1 MRLDIFISS
10 EMRFCSREKA
20 RYYIKNGDVSVNGT
34 VIEKPSYDV
43 SEKDGVEIRDSI
55 GFVGKGGLK
64 LKKAIESFRLN
75 FFDKT
80 VLDVGASTG
89 GFTDCALQNGA
100 KKVYAV
106 DVGHGQLDPKLASN
120 DRVVNFEGRNI
131 LDISPENIDKTDIV
145 VSDVSFV
152 SIKKILFHIS
162 NFIDEYG
169 QIICLV
175 KPQFEVG
182 KKRLKNG
189 VVSDEKTHVE
199 VVSDILD
206 YAESLGLTVS
216 GLDFSPIKGGEGNI
230 EFLLY
235 LTKKC
240 VENNNRYKNNGT
252 KSTRNVKRAVIA

>member
-1 MRLDIFISS
+1 
-10 EMRFCSREKA
+10 MRFCSREKA

-216 GLDFSPIKGGEGNI
+216 ELDFSPIKGGEGNI

-235 LTKKC
+235 LTKNSALKTTTDIKTT
-240 VENNNRYKNNGT
+240 VRKAHETLKGR
-252 KSTRNVKRAVIA
+252 

>member
-216 GLDFSPIKGGEGNI
+216 GLDFFPIKGGEGNI

-235 LTKKC
+235 LTKNSALKTTTDIKTT
-240 VENNNRYKNNGT
+240 VRKAHETLKGR
-252 KSTRNVKRAVIA
+252 

>member
-43 SEKDGVEIRDSI
+43 SEKDVVEIRDSI

-235 LTKKC
+235 LTK
-240 VENNNRYKNNGT
+240 NRALKTTTDIKTTVRKAHETLKG
-252 KSTRNVKRAVIA
+252 R

>member
-1 MRLDIFISS
+1 
-10 EMRFCSREKA
+10 MRFCSREKA

-131 LDISPENIDKTDIV
+131 LDISPENIDKTEIV

-206 YAESLGLTVS
+206 YAERLGLTVS

-235 LTKKC
+235 LTKNSALKTTTDIKTT
-240 VENNNRYKNNGT
+240 VRKAHETLKGR
-252 KSTRNVKRAVIA
+252 

>member
-20 RYYIKNGDVSVNGT
+20 RYYIKNGDVSVNGS

-235 LTKKC
+235 LTKNSALKTTTDIKTT
-240 VENNNRYKNNGT
+240 VRKAHETLKGR
-252 KSTRNVKRAVIA
+252 

>member
-1 MRLDIFISS
+1 MRI
-10 EMRFCSREKA
+10 CSREKA

-43 SEKDGVEIRDSI
+43 SEKDGIEIRDSI

-235 LTKKC
+235 LTKNSALKTTTDIKTT
-240 VENNNRYKNNGT
+240 VRKAHETLKGR
-252 KSTRNVKRAVIA
+252 

>member
-20 RYYIKNGDVSVNGT
+20 RYYIKNGDVSVNGK

-152 SIKKILFHIS
+152 SIKKILSHIS

-199 VVSDILD
+199 VVSDILC

-235 LTKKC
+235 LTK
-240 VENNNRYKNNGT
+240 
-252 KSTRNVKRAVIA
+252 RNDLKAVTDVKTTVRKAHETLKGR

>member
-1 MRLDIFISS
+1 
-10 EMRFCSREKA
+10 MRFCSREKA

-106 DVGHGQLDPKLASN
+106 DVGHGQLNSKLASN

-235 LTKKC
+235 LTKNSALKTTTDIKTT
-240 VENNNRYKNNGT
+240 VRKAHETLKGR
-252 KSTRNVKRAVIA
+252 

>member
-1 MRLDIFISS
+1 
-10 EMRFCSREKA
+10 MRFCSREKA
-20 RYYIKNGDVSVNGT
+20 RYYIKNGDVSVNGS

-235 LTKKC
+235 LTKNSALKTTTDIKTT
-240 VENNNRYKNNGT
+240 VRKAHETLKGR
-252 KSTRNVKRAVIA
+252 

>member
-1 MRLDIFISS
+1 
-10 EMRFCSREKA
+10 MRFCSREKA
-20 RYYIKNGDVSVNGT
+20 RYYIKNGDVPVNGT

-235 LTKKC
+235 LTKNSALKTTTDIKTT
-240 VENNNRYKNNGT
+240 VRKAHETLKGR
-252 KSTRNVKRAVIA
+252 

>member
-1 MRLDIFISS
+1 
-10 EMRFCSREKA
+10 MRFCSREKA

-55 GFVGKGGLK
+55 GFVGKGGLR

-206 YAESLGLTVS
+206 YVESLGLTVS

-235 LTKKC
+235 LTK
-240 VENNNRYKNNGT
+240 NRALKTTTDIKTTVRKAHETLKG
-252 KSTRNVKRAVIA
+252 R

>member
-1 MRLDIFISS
+1 MRY
-10 EMRFCSREKA
+10 CSREKA

-199 VVSDILD
+199 VVSNILC

-216 GLDFSPIKGGEGNI
+216 GFDFSPIKGGEGNI

-235 LTKKC
+235 LTKNSALKTTTDIKTT
-240 VENNNRYKNNGT
+240 VRKAHETLKGR
-252 KSTRNVKRAVIA
+252 

>member
-120 DRVVNFEGRNI
+120 NRVVNFEGRNI

-235 LTKKC
+235 LTKNSALKTTTDIKTT
-240 VENNNRYKNNGT
+240 VRKAHETLKGR
-252 KSTRNVKRAVIA
+252 

>member
-1 MRLDIFISS
+1 
-10 EMRFCSREKA
+10 MRFCSREKA

-106 DVGHGQLDPKLASN
+106 DVGHGQLDPKLASS

-131 LDISPENIDKTDIV
+131 LDISPENIDKTEIV

-235 LTKKC
+235 LTKNSALKTTIDIKTT
-240 VENNNRYKNNGT
+240 VRKAHETLKGR
-252 KSTRNVKRAVIA
+252 

>member
-1 MRLDIFISS
+1 
-10 EMRFCSREKA
+10 MRFCSREKA

-43 SEKDGVEIRDSI
+43 SEKDGIEIRDSI

-216 GLDFSPIKGGEGNI
+216 GLDFSPIKGGFGHVVVDV
-230 EFLLY
+230 FVL
-235 LTKKC
+235 
-240 VENNNRYKNNGT
+240 VNGIF
-252 KSTRNVKRAVIA
+252 RA

>member
-1 MRLDIFISS
+1 
-10 EMRFCSREKA
+10 MRFCSREKA

-189 VVSDEKTHVE
+189 VVSDAKTHVE

-235 LTKKC
+235 LTKNSALKTTTDIKTT
-240 VENNNRYKNNGT
+240 VRKAHETLKGR
-252 KSTRNVKRAVIA
+252 

>member
-1 MRLDIFISS
+1 MRI
-10 EMRFCSREKA
+10 CSREKA

-43 SEKDGVEIRDSI
+43 SEKDGIEIRDSI

-235 LTKKC
+235 LTK
-240 VENNNRYKNNGT
+240 N
-252 KSTRNVKRAVIA
+252 STLKTITDIKTTVRKAHETLKGR

>member
-1 MRLDIFISS
+1 MRI
-10 EMRFCSREKA
+10 CSREKA

-43 SEKDGVEIRDSI
+43 SEKDGIEIRDSI

-106 DVGHGQLDPKLASN
+106 DVGHGQLDPNLASN

-235 LTKKC
+235 LTKNSALKTITDIKTT
-240 VENNNRYKNNGT
+240 VRKAHETLKGR
-252 KSTRNVKRAVIA
+252 

>member
-152 SIKKILFHIS
+152 SIKKILSHIS

-199 VVSDILD
+199 VVSDILC

-216 GLDFSPIKGGEGNI
+216 GFDFSPIKGGEGNI

-235 LTKKC
+235 LTKNSALKTTTDIKTT
-240 VENNNRYKNNGT
+240 VRKAHETLKGR
-252 KSTRNVKRAVIA
+252 

>member
-152 SIKKILFHIS
+152 SIKKILSHIS

-235 LTKKC
+235 LTKNSALKTTTDIKTT
-240 VENNNRYKNNGT
+240 VRKAHETLKGR
-252 KSTRNVKRAVIA
+252 

>member
-1 MRLDIFISS
+1 
-10 EMRFCSREKA
+10 MRFCSREKA

-34 VIEKPSYDV
+34 VIEKPSYDI

-235 LTKKC
+235 LTKNSALKTTTDIKTT
-240 VENNNRYKNNGT
+240 VRKAHETLKGR
-252 KSTRNVKRAVIA
+252 

>member
-152 SIKKILFHIS
+152 SIKKLLFHIS

-235 LTKKC
+235 LTKNSALKTTTDIKTT
-240 VENNNRYKNNGT
+240 VRKAHETLKGR
-252 KSTRNVKRAVIA
+252 

>member
-1 MRLDIFISS
+1 
-10 EMRFCSREKA
+10 MRFCSREKA

-235 LTKKC
+235 LTKISALKTTTDIKTT
-240 VENNNRYKNNGT
+240 VRKAHETLKGR
-252 KSTRNVKRAVIA
+252 

>member
-1 MRLDIFISS
+1 
-10 EMRFCSREKA
+10 MRFCSREKA

-131 LDISPENIDKTDIV
+131 LDLSPENIDKTDIV

-235 LTKKC
+235 LTKNSALKTTTDIKTT
-240 VENNNRYKNNGT
+240 VRKAHETLKGR
-252 KSTRNVKRAVIA
+252 

>member
-43 SEKDGVEIRDSI
+43 SEKDGIEIRDSI

-152 SIKKILFHIS
+152 SIKKLLFHIS

-235 LTKKC
+235 LTKNSALKTTTDIKTT
-240 VENNNRYKNNGT
+240 VRKAHETLKGR
-252 KSTRNVKRAVIA
+252 

>member
-1 MRLDIFISS
+1 
-10 EMRFCSREKA
+10 MRFCSREKA

-152 SIKKILFHIS
+152 SIKKILSHIS

-189 VVSDEKTHVE
+189 VVSDEKTHGE

-235 LTKKC
+235 LTKNSALKTTTDIKTT
-240 VENNNRYKNNGT
+240 VRKAHETLKGR
-252 KSTRNVKRAVIA
+252 

>member
-1 MRLDIFISS
+1 
-10 EMRFCSREKA
+10 MRFCSREKA

-43 SEKDGVEIRDSI
+43 SEKDGIEIRDSI

-120 DRVVNFEGRNI
+120 GRVVNFEGRNI

-235 LTKKC
+235 LTKNSALKTTTDIKTT
-240 VENNNRYKNNGT
+240 VRKAHETLKGR
-252 KSTRNVKRAVIA
+252 

>member
-1 MRLDIFISS
+1 
-10 EMRFCSREKA
+10 MRFCSREKA
-20 RYYIKNGDVSVNGT
+20 RYYIKTGDVSVNGT

-152 SIKKILFHIS
+152 SIKKLLFHIS

-235 LTKKC
+235 LTKNSALKTTTDIKTT
-240 VENNNRYKNNGT
+240 VRKAHETLKGR
-252 KSTRNVKRAVIA
+252 

>member
-1 MRLDIFISS
+1 
-10 EMRFCSREKA
+10 MRFCSREKA

-43 SEKDGVEIRDSI
+43 SEKDVVEIRDSI

-235 LTKKC
+235 LTKNSALKTTTDIKTT
-240 VENNNRYKNNGT
+240 VRKAHETLKGR
-252 KSTRNVKRAVIA
+252 

>member
-1 MRLDIFISS
+1 
-10 EMRFCSREKA
+10 MRFCSREKA

-80 VLDVGASTG
+80 LLDVGASTG

-235 LTKKC
+235 LTKNSALKTTIDIKTT
-240 VENNNRYKNNGT
+240 VRKAHETLKGR
-252 KSTRNVKRAVIA
+252 

>member
-1 MRLDIFISS
+1 
-10 EMRFCSREKA
+10 MRFCSREKA

-43 SEKDGVEIRDSI
+43 SEKDGIEIRDSI

-235 LTKKC
+235 LTKNSALKTTTDIKTT
-240 VENNNRYKNNGT
+240 VRKAHETLKGR
-252 KSTRNVKRAVIA
+252 

>member
-1 MRLDIFISS
+1 
-10 EMRFCSREKA
+10 MRFCSREKA

-131 LDISPENIDKTDIV
+131 LDISPENIDKTEIV

-235 LTKKC
+235 LTKNSALKTTTDKKTT
-240 VENNNRYKNNGT
+240 VRKAHETLKGR
-252 KSTRNVKRAVIA
+252 

>member
-1 MRLDIFISS
+1 
-10 EMRFCSREKA
+10 MRFCSREKA
-20 RYYIKNGDVSVNGT
+20 RYYIKNGDVSVNGS

-43 SEKDGVEIRDSI
+43 SEKDDVEIRDSI

-169 QIICLV
+169 QIMCLV

-235 LTKKC
+235 LTKNSALKTTTDIKTT
-240 VENNNRYKNNGT
+240 V
-252 KSTRNVKRAVIA
+252 RNAHETLKGR

>member
-1 MRLDIFISS
+1 
-10 EMRFCSREKA
+10 MRFCSREKA

-43 SEKDGVEIRDSI
+43 SEKDVVEIRDSI

-235 LTKKC
+235 LTK
-240 VENNNRYKNNGT
+240 NRALKTTTDIKTTVRKAHETLKG
-252 KSTRNVKRAVIA
+252 R

>member
-1 MRLDIFISS
+1 
-10 EMRFCSREKA
+10 MRFCSREKA

-152 SIKKILFHIS
+152 SIKKILSHIS

-235 LTKKC
+235 LTKNSALKTTTDIKTT
-240 VENNNRYKNNGT
+240 VRKAHETLKGR
-252 KSTRNVKRAVIA
+252 

>member
-1 MRLDIFISS
+1 
-10 EMRFCSREKA
+10 MRFCSREKA

-235 LTKKC
+235 LTKNSALKTTTDIKTM
-240 VENNNRYKNNGT
+240 VRKAHETLKGR
-252 KSTRNVKRAVIA
+252 

>member
-10 EMRFCSREKA
+10 EKRFCSREKA

-235 LTKKC
+235 LTKNSALKTTIDIKTT
-240 VENNNRYKNNGT
+240 VRKAHETLKGR
-252 KSTRNVKRAVIA
+252 

>member
-1 MRLDIFISS
+1 
-10 EMRFCSREKA
+10 MRFCSREKA

-131 LDISPENIDKTDIV
+131 LDISPENIDNTDIV

-199 VVSDILD
+199 VVSDILE

-235 LTKKC
+235 LTKNSALKTTIDIKTT
-240 VENNNRYKNNGT
+240 VRKAHETLKGR
-252 KSTRNVKRAVIA
+252 